1 VSDAIMP
8 RWSGLDVAR
17 ELSKIRPDLPIAIF
31 AGHIDA
37 ELVRK
42 ARALGIRQLLNKL
55 NASEE
60 LLDAID
66 RLTGER

>member
-1 VSDAIMP
+1 MT
-8 RWSGLDVAR
+8 
-17 ELSKIRPDLPIAIF
+17 LPEDRHVF

-37 ELVRK
+37 ELVRE
-42 ARALGIRQLLNKL
+42 AQALGIRQLLNKL